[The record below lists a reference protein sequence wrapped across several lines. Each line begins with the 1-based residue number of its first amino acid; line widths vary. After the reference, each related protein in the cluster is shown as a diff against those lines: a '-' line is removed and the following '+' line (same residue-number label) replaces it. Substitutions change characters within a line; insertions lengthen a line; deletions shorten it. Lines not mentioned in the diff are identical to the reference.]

1 MVMLRLDL
9 QVERFLNK
17 KPLTFKE
24 KMLRGTLSFVSLYVL
39 MLIRY
44 NIIIGLISKFLH
56 LQAT

>member
-17 KPLTFKE
+17 KPLTFKK